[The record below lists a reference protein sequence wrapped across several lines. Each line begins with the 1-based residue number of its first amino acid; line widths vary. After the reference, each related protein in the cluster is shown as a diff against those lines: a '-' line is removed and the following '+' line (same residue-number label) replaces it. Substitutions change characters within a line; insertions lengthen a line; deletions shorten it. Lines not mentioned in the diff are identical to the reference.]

1 MTCQSTST
9 AFSTHWFP
17 HWRHLQ
23 SISRHGKLTDFD
35 QLFQL
40 LYYHYYHH
48 HSIFDNIIIILKR
61 KKNYWTWAQLWI
73 RNTLTETS
81 MIDGR
86 QGLLRTSRYLPL
98 DYSYSAQL
106 FHINMNNNN
115 NNKLGARFKKKKKA
129 NSATIFILLFWWWL
143 LRFILNPI
151 GHSNGELFEF
161 QLSINAHWNCKSSS
175 TFR

>member
-115 NNKLGARFKKKKKA
+115 NNKLGARFKKKKKKSKFRHYIYPPLLMVA
-129 NSATIFILLFWWWL
+129 APIQTESHWPFQRWIVWISALDQRTLKL
-143 LRFILNPI
+143 
-151 GHSNGELFEF
+151 
-161 QLSINAHWNCKSSS
+161 
-175 TFR
+175 